1 LQTALFVDI
10 KLPKRAAIAIPAA
23 SDIGFDVSNVPI
35 TTQSTPKI
43 LPSSDGNRSLAECM
57 SIPEDVVFDEIGALQ
72 ERLDALSPKER
83 VELLIKLMPYAL
95 PKVTSVSHTTNE
107 PLDWG

>member
-1 LQTALFVDI
+1 MANNTGN
-10 KLPKRAAIAIPAA
+10 KYGGRKKGTPNR
-23 SDIGFDVSNVPI
+23 I
-35 TTQSTPKI
+35 TKE
-43 LPSSDGNRSLAECM
+43 LRSLLK
-57 SIPEDVVFDEIGALQ
+57 DVMYDEIGALQ
-72 ERLDALSPKER
+72 DRLDALNPKER